1 MEITIK
7 FKTDDIKAMLQER
20 LSRDFPG
27 VTFKITAAGYYN
39 SDMVAESVDLEE
51 EARSAK
57 VLADYMASKGMEQ
70 PVTLEPS
77 DVVIL
82 TDLQKEADAMDKT
95 EPF

>member
-27 VTFKITAAGYYN
+27 VTFKMAASSYY
-39 SDMVAESVDLEE
+39 SPDMVAESVDLEE

-57 VLADYMASKGMEQ
+57 VLADYIASKGMEQ
-70 PVTLEPS
+70 PVPLEPS

-82 TDLQKEADAMDKT
+82 TDLQKEADAMDK
-95 EPF
+95 EAF